1 MFSILLR
8 RSRTAFPENKEPD
21 RERDQKSGNQTHDPD
36 AGSGTGNQDGND
48 PKDGRNTIKN
58 CNSLFLIHSQSQ
70 KLMMDMPAICLKWTL
85 AVEDSS
91 EKGKNGIGKTGEG
104 DAKTPI
110 GTLRVLSAFGVK
122 PNPGTTMPYIDVTSS
137 TYACDDSCEYY
148 NQIIDTAAV
157 HHQCGGED
165 MCHIVPQ
172 YNYGIATDFNKA
184 CVYPNGSNI
193 FIHVKGTKPYTGG
206 CIAFDE
212 DRMFDILR
220 KCDSTLVITVRE

>member
-1 MFSILLR
+1 MKRLLLWVM
-8 RSRTAFPENKEPD
+8 A
-21 RERDQKSGNQTHDPD
+21 
-36 AGSGTGNQDGND
+36 AA
-48 PKDGRNTIKN
+48 
-58 CNSLFLIHSQSQ
+58 
-70 KLMMDMPAICLKWTL
+70 LMGC
-85 AVEDSS
+85 VSS
-91 EKGKNGIGKTGEG
+91 EQRLEVYDVHGTEATAWLTVNGKELFTTSVFIGKNGIGKTGEG

-122 PNPGTTMPYIDVTSS
+122 PNPGTTMPYIYVTSS

-212 DRMFDILR
+212 DRMKDILLN
-220 KCDSTLVITVRE
+220 CDTSLVIIVRE